1 MKPTPDEE
9 EAVRTRIVLAT
20 FAVALVAAA
29 CSRSAEPELSATT
42 SSLVGAAVTST
53 TTTVAASEGDDTT
66 TTTSGQQVESFE
78 VAVRE
83 STDDGEILY
92 VVVPPGSYTDLD
104 LEDFIVEM
112 VESNPGLY
120 ELHVVDDPDAV
131 VALRTPADERTDEQ
145 QSLLEAHHLVSL
157 VEGKLVRFQ
166 GPFAEMGEFVLG
178 S

>member
-1 MKPTPDEE
+1 M
-9 EAVRTRIVLAT
+9 RRSIVVAT
-20 FAVALVAAA
+20 VALALVAAA

-42 SSLVGAAVTST
+42 SSVVAPPTVP
-53 TTTVAASEGDDTT
+53 TTTVPQASEGEGTT
-66 TTTSGQQVESFE
+66 TTTAGEPVESFE

-83 STDDGEILY
+83 ATADGEVLY

-104 LEDFIVEM
+104 LEDFVLEM

-120 ELHVVDDPDAV
+120 ELYVVDDPDAV
-131 VALRTPADERTDEQ
+131 DALRTPPDERTPEQ
-145 QSLLEAHHLVSL
+145 QTLLEGHHLVSL